1 MNQNLFDRKVRA
13 QLLLSRRVEGDTL
26 VLPDDVLL
34 ASLRGI
40 RSLTA
45 DERARLLQS
54 PLTIRRLRQLSIGM
68 RSAANDAGWEGSSGM
83 LRAAATSASLER
95 LETDD
100 GYWSL
105 DFMQQDGRW
114 RTVLQVAPDAPFA
127 ARLLAE
133 RAWVRVADGKGA
145 LVLEGQLDADGEC
158 EAAWPFRDAPAE
170 HFQATGARFSVRPAA
185 PG

>member
-13 QLLLSRRVEGDTL
+13 QLLLSRRIEGDTL
-26 VLPDDVLL
+26 VLPDEVLL
-34 ASLRGI
+34 ASLRGA
-40 RSLTA
+40 RTLTA
-45 DERARLLQS
+45 DERARLAQS

-68 RSAANDAGWEGSSGM
+68 RSAANDAWEGSSGM
-83 LRAAATSASLER
+83 LRAAATSAILER

-114 RTVLQVAPDAPFA
+114 HTVLQIAADAPFA
-127 ARLLAE
+127 ARLLGD
-133 RAWVRVADGKGA
+133 RARIRVVDGKGA

-158 EAAWPFRDAPAE
+158 EAAWPFHDAPAA
-170 HFQATGARFSVRPAA
+170 HFQSHGASFSVKPAA

>member
-34 ASLRGI
+34 ASLRGARI
-40 RSLTA
+40 LTA
-45 DERARLLQS
+45 DERARLAQS
-54 PLTIRRLRQLSIGM
+54 PLTIRRLRQLAIGM
-68 RSAANDAGWEGSSGM
+68 RSAANDASWVGSSGM
-83 LRAAATSASLER
+83 LRAAATPASLER

-114 RTVLQVAPDAPFA
+114 HTVLQIAADAPFA
-127 ARLLAE
+127 ARLLGE
-133 RAWVRVADGKGA
+133 RAWIRVVDGKGG

-158 EAAWPFRDAPAE
+158 EAAWPFQDAPAA
-170 HFQATGARFSVRPAA
+170 HFQSHGASFTVRPAA

>member
-68 RSAANDAGWEGSSGM
+68 RSAANDASWEGSSGM
-83 LRAAATSASLER
+83 LRAAATSAHLER

-105 DFMQQDGRW
+105 DFMQQGGRW
-114 RTVLQVAPDAPFA
+114 HTVLQVAADAPFA
-127 ARLLAE
+127 ARLLAD
-133 RAWVRVADGKGA
+133 RAPIRVFDGGGA

-158 EAAWPFRDAPAE
+158 EAVWPFHDAPAA
-170 HFQATGARFSVRPAA
+170 HFQANGARFSVRPAA
-185 PG
+185 SG